1 MLRLLESGPRP
12 RQRGGAWTA
21 ASAILHGS
29 IIALAATLGAR
40 EVVARA
46 DPVPVDKLVFTTV
59 PQPATRSAQSG
70 GAPSRLIA
78 PRPPIDLSGVRLPS
92 LGTTIPMGLPD
103 PLASLPLSSV
113 GTGIPDSRLLPG
125 LPGGGGRL
133 FDERIVDR
141 AAAPLAGNRAPDY
154 PPMLR
159 AASVEGE
166 VLVRFI
172 VDAEGR
178 VERSSLEIVRTTHAL
193 FAESVRRWLPAT
205 RYAPAEL
212 GGAKVRQLVEQ
223 RIEFRL
229 DRE

>member
-1 MLRLLESGPRP
+1 MLRLLESGAR
-12 RQRGGAWTA
+12 RQRDAAWPV
-21 ASAILHGS
+21 ASAVLHGS

-46 DPVPVDKLVFTTV
+46 KPVPVDRLVFTTV
-59 PQPATRSAQSG
+59 PQHVTRNGASG
-70 GAPSRLIA
+70 GTPAPLA
-78 PRPPIDLSGVRLPS
+78 VTRPPIDLSRVQLP
-92 LGTTIPMGLPD
+92 GFGAVPVELPD
-103 PLASLPLSSV
+103 PLASLPRSGW
-113 GTGIPDSRLLPG
+113 GTGVPDSGLAPG
-125 LPGGGGRL
+125 LPSGGGRV
-133 FDERIVDR
+133 FDERAVDR
-141 AAAPLAGNRAPDY
+141 AVAPLAGNRAPDY

-159 AASVEGE
+159 AAAVEGE

-178 VERSSLEIVRTTHAL
+178 VERTSVEIVRATHTL

-205 RYAPAEL
+205 RYAAAEF

-229 DRE
+229 Q